1 MQSNTE
7 SANPYAAPAIAENT
21 PDTKAPHSEFQLIN
35 DRIISRTGLVLP
47 AFCLVTGDKDDL
59 VPHVVSLHAPGK
71 GMTVYRWWGVG
82 LMLGTPLVFMLTIF
96 LMNLMK
102 GNNPNTSWVGALF
115 LLIPLML
122 IVGLVLFL
130 LGGRGGSNCSV
141 SGFVQRRRQ
150 VWQRRMVWIPALTLP
165 VYLLVPRV
173 TSAMDDATKVFLIL
187 VTVTVMNLIPIIF
200 LRGLRL
206 RAVATGEGLFEIRGF
221 SKVFLKKLQSPEQV
235 DAQKPQTP
243 D

>member
-1 MQSNTE
+1 
-7 SANPYAAPAIAENT
+7 
-21 PDTKAPHSEFQLIN
+21 
-35 DRIISRTGLVLP
+35 
-47 AFCLVTGDKDDL
+47 
-59 VPHVVSLHAPGK
+59 
-71 GMTVYRWWGVG
+71 
-82 LMLGTPLVFMLTIF
+82 
-96 LMNLMK
+96 
-102 GNNPNTSWVGALF
+102 
-115 LLIPLML
+115 
-122 IVGLVLFL
+122 
-130 LGGRGGSNCSV
+130 
-141 SGFVQRRRQ
+141 
-150 VWQRRMVWIPALTLP
+150 MVWIPALTLP